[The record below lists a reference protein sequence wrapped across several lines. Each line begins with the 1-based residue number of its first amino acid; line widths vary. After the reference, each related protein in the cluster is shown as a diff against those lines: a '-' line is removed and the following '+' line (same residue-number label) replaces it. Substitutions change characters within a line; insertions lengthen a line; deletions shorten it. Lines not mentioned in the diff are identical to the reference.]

1 MFALSTKTY
10 LYEIHLIR
18 ALSCLMILLI
28 HVTAATYYFHDQQHV
43 WYTLALNQLCRYG
56 ICLFMLISGFLLFYH
71 NKRKGYDAKTYWRSR
86 TMKVVVPFLICT
98 IFYQIITYTTIG
110 ISPIFLSF
118 EYFYQMLFLGK
129 GFYHL
134 WFLSVMIQ
142 FYTLFPLLQKA
153 ANKKKQWHILLVTA
167 CIVQLL
173 FLKLLPHYLHWE
185 KVYVFNWIFYFVIGG
200 YFAQYWQN
208 IRGFFQSRPIITM
221 LCFVIVLADGIWSL
235 QHIHLIPEYR
245 IENMII
251 VPILFFG
258 LIGLYPVLNRL
269 PQYDQWINTIGTYS
283 MGIYLIHPLF
293 IYYADGLPAFFWN
306 PLATLL
312 TTVFYLM
319 LCIWSLKGLEKV
331 PYYQYFIPIP
341 KRR

>member
-1 MFALSTKTY
+1 
-10 LYEIHLIR
+10 
-18 ALSCLMILLI
+18 
-28 HVTAATYYFHDQQHV
+28 
-43 WYTLALNQLCRYG
+43 
-56 ICLFMLISGFLLFYH
+56 
-71 NKRKGYDAKTYWRSR
+71 
-86 TMKVVVPFLICT
+86 
-98 IFYQIITYTTIG
+98 
-110 ISPIFLSF
+110 
-118 EYFYQMLFLGK
+118 
-129 GFYHL
+129 
-134 WFLSVMIQ
+134 
-142 FYTLFPLLQKA
+142 
-153 ANKKKQWHILLVTA
+153 
-167 CIVQLL
+167 
-173 FLKLLPHYLHWE
+173 
-185 KVYVFNWIFYFVIGG
+185 
-200 YFAQYWQN
+200 
-208 IRGFFQSRPIITM
+208 M